1 MNQTI
6 YDHIALFATTSELVI
21 RRLYFDALVVLG
33 VIGILLI
40 VLLNVANARAR
51 AKMTPE
57 ERAEHD
63 EDVKRLEQEW

>member
-1 MNQTI
+1 MNKTI
-6 YDHIALFATTSELVI
+6 YDHIG
-21 RRLYFDALVVLG
+21 LG
-33 VIGILLI
+33 AAIVTIILLV
-40 VLLNVANARAR
+40 VLLNVATARAR

>member
-6 YDHIALFATTSELVI
+6 YDYIGLGAVI
-21 RRLYFDALVVLG
+21 VT
-33 VIGILLI
+33 IILLI
-40 VLLNVANARAR
+40 VLLNVATARAR